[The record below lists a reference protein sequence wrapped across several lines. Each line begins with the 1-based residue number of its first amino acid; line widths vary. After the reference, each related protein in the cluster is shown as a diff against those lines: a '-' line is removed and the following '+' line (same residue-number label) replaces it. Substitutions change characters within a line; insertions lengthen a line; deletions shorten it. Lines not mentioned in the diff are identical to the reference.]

1 MAVQSKLM
9 EAATNVSC
17 REYLHPWTA
26 SCACGTA
33 GIMLSSIPYTL
44 RTYAIFYLFSLVM
57 KMRIPTLLDLKRT
70 ITGILK
76 STAFLTTNAYGFSLC
91 VCLVRM
97 ALGRFYFSTVA
108 YFPTFIASIISLSI
122 ERPERRTPL
131 ALYVANVST
140 ESLWRM
146 LEARGIVR
154 SIPNGQ
160 VLILGCSVTA
170 LLYMYRLGV
179 HKTKVKDATFRALQ
193 LLIGKDEQGPI
204 EEPAIETTTTQRSRP
219 RPLNL
224 SSISAY
230 VRIYESLRNSKHSS
244 CPHRQG
250 CVTYCLMGGLKP
262 FVGGV
267 GIQVGLKL
275 LLGIPKILK
284 LKLNWRKQIFNKGNL
299 NLGLALGSFS
309 LAYKIISCGL
319 RHVCGYDS
327 AFFAIPAGLLG
338 SIGLLK
344 FPDIT
349 VALYV
354 MWKTLQLLYNWG
366 HQEGI
371 LPEVRYFVMILYSAC
386 TALLFHCAI
395 LEPGSLRSSYFKFLM
410 DISGN
415 RLCRFDV
422 SKFDAFGL
430 GTQSQMNE
438 VVKRLKIDTSRV
450 LPKFPLVV

>member
-9 EAATNVSC
+9 EAAINVSC
-17 REYLHPWTA
+17 KDYLHPWTE
-26 SCACGTA
+26 SCVAGSA
-33 GIMLSSIPYTL
+33 GILLSSIPYTL
-44 RTYAIFYLFSLVM
+44 RTYAAVYLFSLVM
-57 KMRIPTLLDLKRT
+57 RMRIPTLLDLKRT
-70 ITGILK
+70 VYGILK

-91 VCLVRM
+91 VCLLRM
-97 ALGRFYFSTVA
+97 LLGRFYFSTVA
-108 YFPTFIASIISLSI
+108 YFPTFIASIISLTI
-122 ERPERRTPL
+122 ERPARRTPL

-140 ESLWRM
+140 ESLWKM

-160 VLILGCSVTA
+160 VLVLGCSITA

-204 EEPAIETTTTQRSRP
+204 QEPTETTNNQSS
-219 RPLNL
+219 RPLNF

-230 VRIYESLRNSKHSS
+230 VQIYDKLRKSKHQS

-250 CVTYCLMGGLKP
+250 CAPYALMGGLKP
-262 FVGGV
+262 FLGGV
-267 GIQVGLKL
+267 GVQVGLKL
-275 LLGIPKILK
+275 LLNIPKIIKMK
-284 LKLNWRKQIFNKGNL
+284 LDWRTQIFNKSNL

-309 LAYKIISCGL
+309 LAYKVISCGL

-338 SIGLLK
+338 SIGLLH
-344 FPDIT
+344 FPNIT
-349 VALYV
+349 IALYV
-354 MWKTLQLLYNWG
+354 MWKALQLLYNWG
-366 HQEGI
+366 REEGV
-371 LPEVRYFVMILYSAC
+371 LPTVPYFIMIFYSAC

-395 LEPGSLRSSYFKFLM
+395 LEPQALRSSYYKFLM

-415 RLCRFDV
+415 RVCRFHV
-422 SKFDAFGL
+422 SQFDAFGH
-430 GTQSQMNE
+430 GTQNQVNE
-438 VVKRLKIDTSRV
+438 VVKRLKIDLSRV
-450 LPKFPLVV
+450 LPKFPLAV